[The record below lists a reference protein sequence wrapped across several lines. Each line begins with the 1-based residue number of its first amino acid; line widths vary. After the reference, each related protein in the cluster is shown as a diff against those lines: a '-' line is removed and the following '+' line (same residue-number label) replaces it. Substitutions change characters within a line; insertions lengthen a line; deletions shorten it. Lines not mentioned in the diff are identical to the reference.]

1 MDLLHTHLS
10 EEHRMEKK
18 TRYDLIIPAA
28 IFLILTVLVPIAGAV
43 IESDLPIPEILAKN
57 VQFTGYTSKL
67 SDEGFKIS
75 GFSSTMTAPDK
86 TSITITY
93 TDPGERQAVITAEMT
108 GDVVTE
114 VSIQKEEEPIWPVL
128 LVLVLIIIGLIA
140 GYYLYTRYHRH
151 TPAIPIETP
160 TVQKSPEEE
169 AEEILIRAEKAREQ
183 GDLKTAY
190 ALASRALRVYI
201 SKTFGSGTQETN
213 MEIIHLYKKTGEKT
227 DTVSN
232 ILQTCSLV
240 EFAKK
245 EGDTEEFS
253 AIVSV
258 IRGLI

>member
-1 MDLLHTHLS
+1 
-10 EEHRMEKK
+10 MEKK

-67 SDEGFKIS
+67 SDEGFGLDEFI
-75 GFSSTMTAPDK
+75 STMTAPDK
-86 TSITITY
+86 TSVTITY
-93 TDPGERQAVITAEMT
+93 AGPGERQAVITAEMT
-108 GDVVTE
+108 GDVVTKI
-114 VSIQKEEEPIWPVL
+114 SMKKEEEPVWPLL
-128 LVLVLIIIGLIA
+128 LVLLIIIIGLIA
-140 GYYLYTRYHRH
+140 GYYLYTRYHH
-151 TPAIPIETP
+151 LTPAVPIEVP
-160 TVQKSPEEE
+160 DVRKSPEEE
-169 AEEILIRAEKAREQ
+169 AEEILILAEKAREE

-190 ALASRALRVYI
+190 ALAGRALRVFI
-201 SKTFGSGTQETN
+201 SLTYGCGTEETN
-213 MEIIHLYKKTGEKT
+213 MEIIHLYKNTGEKT

-245 EGDTEEFS
+245 EGDTDEFS